1 MVLKWYIEIVKPEE
15 KATIGE
21 LLEAVFSLR
30 SVPTTIGKLSANR
43 RLVGRV
49 FFGVRSEA
57 TNQQA
62 ATDATVGYAV
72 FSLGSDNRLYKT

>member
-1 MVLKWYIEIVKPEE
+1 VVCSDNRKII
-15 KATIGE
+15 
-21 LLEAVFSLR
+21 
-30 SVPTTIGKLSANR
+30 SANR

-62 ATDATVGYAV
+62 ASDAIVGYAV
-72 FSLGSDNRLYKT
+72 FSLGSDPRLYPRALEQVNWLVVMEVS